1 MRLGKYE
8 ILEELGRGG
17 FGIVYKAKDTVL
29 NRLVAIKVLHPNL
42 VNDPSFLVRFK
53 QEAQIAAQLDHPNL
67 VPVYDF
73 GQEEG
78 RYYIAMGYMPGG
90 SLKELLKREGAFS
103 QDRALDV
110 FNEISAGLQYAHE
123 QGIIHRDLKPG
134 NILFDNLGQPRVSD
148 LGFAKVVS
156 SGASASMSTSGG
168 LIGTPAYM
176 APEIWRGKLATPQT
190 DVYSMGCIL
199 YEILT
204 GEVLFEGDTSAELMT
219 MHLLDGPQFKAPLPD
234 PIRQVLARAL
244 EREPRDRYQDMREF
258 SQGLVSAT
266 RKEQSTPALDA
277 AEDETVLIN
286 RDQKPVKEMWR
297 PRRWMVLGV
306 GLLLVAGLAWGIGR
320 LWRAMDRPASFLPT
334 QSSASAT
341 ASLSQSP
348 TQVPTEQQATA
359 EPLVQATVPPTEP
372 AAMPTQPPAAQP
384 TPTTAQTA
392 LPGTQVITPQNVKQ
406 LEQVKVF
413 EEMGSYQKVL
423 AFSQDG
429 KLLVSGGDHSK
440 YNDPQDQPIFFWS
453 TETWDVVRELV
464 IDYDY
469 KFITPDAEVIVAC
482 GHPSY
487 GNVCHFFDSESGNRL
502 FISAFSNVRAYDIAF
517 SPDGKW
523 MVTGFGS
530 ALEVWDYQDNTRLNA
545 RGILANSVVLS
556 QDAKLIATRSNIYQ
570 YDCCARLLDSST
582 LEILKVI
589 QLGCSREVSF
599 SPDSVVLA
607 AFYYDSTLIKFFSIS
622 DGKQTMTLEGH
633 KDAVSSI
640 LFSPDGQILVS
651 GDAGGSI
658 LIWRV
663 SDGTLLHTLEG
674 HTGYVGKLAFSPDG
688 KFLAS
693 GSSDGTVRVWGIP

>member
-1 MRLGKYE
+1 MNLGKYE

-29 NRLVAIKVLHPNL
+29 NRLVAVKVLHPNL
-42 VNDPSFLVRFK
+42 VNDPTFLVRFK

-90 SLKELLKREGAFS
+90 SLKELLKGEGAFS

-110 FNEISAGLQYAHE
+110 FNKISAGLQYAHE

-334 QSSASAT
+334 QSSASAI

-359 EPLVQATVPPTEP
+359 EPLVQATVPPTGP
-372 AAMPTQPPAAQP
+372 AAMPTQPPTAQA
-384 TPTTAQTA
+384 TPTTAETA
-392 LPGTQVITPQNVKQ
+392 LPGTQVITAQNVKQ
-406 LEQVKVF
+406 LEQIKVF
-413 EEMGSYQKVL
+413 EEMGSNQSVL
-423 AFSQDG
+423 AFSRDS
-429 KLLVSGGDHSK
+429 KNLVSGGSH
-440 YNDPQDQPIFFWS
+440 YPQDQPIFFWS

-464 IDYDY
+464 IDYEL
-469 KFITPDAEVIVAC
+469 KFVTPDAEVIIAC

-502 FISAFSNVRAYDIAF
+502 FISAFSYIRAYDIAF
-517 SPDGKW
+517 STDGKW

-530 ALEVWDYQDNTRLNA
+530 WLEVWDYQENQLLKSRRFNYLYDIA
-545 RGILANSVVLS
+545 LS
-556 QDAKLIATRSNIYQ
+556 QDNKWLATMSS
-570 YDCCARLLDSST
+570 DCAVRLLDITT
-582 LEILKVI
+582 LEISTVI
-589 QLGCSREVSF
+589 QSGCSPVIMFMPNSQ
-599 SPDSVVLA
+599 VLA
-607 AFYYDSTLIKFFSIS
+607 TYGYSAKLIKFFSVN
-622 DGKQTMTLEGH
+622 DGKQIMTLEGH
-633 KDAVSSI
+633 KDTVSSFI
-640 LFSPDGQILVS
+640 FSPDGEILAS

-674 HTGYVGKLAFSPDG
+674 HTGTVNKLAFSPDG

-693 GSSDGTVRVWGIP
+693 GSWDSTVRVWGIP

>member
-1 MRLGKYE
+1 MNLGKYE

-42 VNDPSFLVRFK
+42 VNDPTFLVRFK

-90 SLKELLKREGAFS
+90 SLKELLKGEGAFS

-110 FNEISAGLQYAHE
+110 FNKISAGLQYAHE

-156 SGASASMSTSGG
+156 SSASASMSTSGG

-234 PIRQVLARAL
+234 PIRQVLAHAL
-244 EREPRDRYQDMREF
+244 EREPRDRYQDMQEF

-266 RKEQSTPALDA
+266 RKEQPTPALDS
-277 AEDETVLIN
+277 AEDETVVIN
-286 RDQKPVKEMWR
+286 RDRKPVKEMWR

-320 LWRAMDRPASFLPT
+320 VWRAMDRPASSLPT
-334 QSSASAT
+334 QRSASAT
-341 ASLSQSP
+341 APLSQSP
-348 TQVPTEQQATA
+348 TEFPTEQQAAA
-359 EPLVQATVPPTEP
+359 EPLVQSTVPPTGP
-372 AAMPTQPPAAQP
+372 AAMPTQPPTAQA
-384 TPTTAQTA
+384 TPTTAETA
-392 LPGTQVITPQNVKQ
+392 LPGTQVITAQNVKQ
-406 LEQVKVF
+406 LEQIKVF
-413 EEMGSYQKVL
+413 EEMGSNQSVL
-423 AFSQDG
+423 AFSRDS
-429 KLLVSGGDHSK
+429 KNLVSGGSH
-440 YNDPQDQPIFFWS
+440 YPQDQPIFFWS

-469 KFITPDAEVIVAC
+469 KFLTPDAEVIVAC

-487 GNVCHFFDSESGNRL
+487 GDVCHFIDSETGNRL
-502 FISAFSNVRAYDIAF
+502 SISGFSNVKARQIAF
-517 SPDGKW
+517 STDSKL
-523 MVTGFGS
+523 MVTDLGGR
-530 ALEVWDYQDNTRLNA
+530 LEVWDYQENKILKTRLFNYLWD
-545 RGILANSVVLS
+545 LALS
-556 QDAKLIATRSNIYQ
+556 QDNKWLALTSW
-570 YDCCARLLDSST
+570 DCALRLVDVNS
-582 LEILKVI
+582 LEISTVI
-589 QLGCSREVSF
+589 QSGCAYEVSF

-607 AFYYDSTLIKFFSIS
+607 AHASYSASYSNSTLIKIFSVS
-622 DGKQTMTLEGH
+622 DGKQIMTLEGH
-633 KDAVSSI
+633 KDRVSGF

-663 SDGTLLHTLEG
+663 SDGTLLHSLEG
-674 HTGYVGKLAFSPDG
+674 HTGEVDKLAFSPDG

-693 GSSDGTVRVWGIP
+693 SDGTVRVWGIP